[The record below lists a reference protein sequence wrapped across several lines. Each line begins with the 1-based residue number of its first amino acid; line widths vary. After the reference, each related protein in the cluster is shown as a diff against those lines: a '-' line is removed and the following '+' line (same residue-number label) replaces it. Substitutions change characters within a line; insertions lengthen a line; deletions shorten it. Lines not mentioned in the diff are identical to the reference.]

1 MIKYDWENNID
12 LLENELQF
20 KLKYVKDNNVW
31 RGHTTSAEFKF
42 DFEEELP
49 FVVHNDGIFHTNP
62 RKFEVFYAISKYYDS
77 ITIREIVKYITSSK
91 SNIDDKNFSTLEHH
105 YEVASKSF
113 NDSINL
119 KDFFKKGLFIGSFNV
134 TF

>member
-1 MIKYDWENNID
+1 MIQNDWENNID

-20 KLKYVKDNNVW
+20 NLKYAKDNNVW

-42 DFEEELP
+42 DYEEELP
-49 FVVHNDGIFHTNP
+49 FIIHNDGIFHINP
-62 RKFEVFYAISKYYDS
+62 RKFGVFYAISKYNDS
-77 ITIREIVKYITSSK
+77 ITIKEIVTYITSSK
-91 SNIDDKNFSTLEHH
+91 SNIDDENFSTLEHQ

-113 NDSINL
+113 NDDINL
-119 KDFFKKGLFIGSFNV
+119 KDFFKNGLFIGSFNI

>member
-1 MIKYDWENNID
+1 MIKNDWENNID

-20 KLKYVKDNNVW
+20 NLKYAKDNNVW

-42 DFEEELP
+42 DYEEELP
-49 FVVHNDGIFHTNP
+49 FIIHNDGIFHTNP
-62 RKFEVFYAISKYYDS
+62 RKFEVFYAISKYHDS
-77 ITIREIVKYITSSK
+77 ITIKEIVTYITSSK
-91 SNIDDKNFSTLEHH
+91 SNIDDKNFSTLEHQ

-113 NDSINL
+113 KDNINL
-119 KDFFKKGLFIGSFNV
+119 KDFFKNNLFIGSFNI

>member
-1 MIKYDWENNID
+1 MIQNDWGNNID

-20 KLKYVKDNNVW
+20 NLKYAKDNNVW
-31 RGHTTSAEFKF
+31 RGHTTKAGFKF

-49 FVVHNDGIFHTNP
+49 FIIHNDGIFHTNP

-77 ITIREIVKYITSSK
+77 ITIKEIVTYITSSK
-91 SNIDDKNFSTLEHH
+91 SNINDEYFSILEHH

-113 NDSINL
+113 DDDINL
-119 KDFFKKGLFIGSFNV
+119 KDFFKNGLFIGSFNV